1 MNYTRWL
8 KLLFCNLGCQ
18 IGLIAIINLPV
29 TAQEVTKTSNT
40 ESEGVATEIDLPP
53 EVIEESPVL
62 QRWLKKVPN
71 VGEEIR
77 HDPSF
82 ATRFSVGYT
91 LFPSTDNASGINL
104 AIEDIFINRTNLT
117 VSLDYYTAFNG
128 DRSAAGADLHYFLL
142 PLGNYVNF
150 APLVGYRYVQSHD
163 FNTDGI
169 NLGLRLMLAL
179 SRTGAA
185 DISLSQSFLS
195 PGGDREVG
203 IISLSAGYAITSKLR
218 LSTDL
223 EFQNSQAA
231 TDNRFGFNLE
241 WLL

>member
-8 KLLFCNLGCQ
+8 KLLYCYLGCQ
-18 IGLIAIINLPV
+18 ISLIVIINLPV
-29 TAQEVTKTSNT
+29 NAQEVTET
-40 ESEGVATEIDLPP
+40 ENIKPEGVVTEIDLPP
-53 EVIEESPVL
+53 KVIEESPVL
-62 QRWLKKVPN
+62 QRWLQQVPN
-71 VGEEIR
+71 IGEEIR

-82 ATRFSVGYT
+82 ATRFSLGYT
-91 LFPSTDNASGINL
+91 LFPSTDDASGINL
-104 AIEDIFINRTNLT
+104 ALEDIFINRTNLT
-117 VSLDYYTAFNG
+117 VSLDYYSAFNG
-128 DRSAAGADLHYFLL
+128 DRSAAGVDLHYFLL

-163 FNTDGI
+163 FNTDGV
-169 NLGLRLMLAL
+169 NLGFRLMLAL

-185 DISLSQSFLS
+185 DISVSQSFLS

-203 IISLSAGYAITSKLR
+203 IISLSAGYAITSNLR

-231 TDNRFGFNLE
+231 KDNRFGFNLE
-241 WLL
+241 WIF